1 MGEVNEI
8 AVGKTKV
15 VLIQDDITWQAT
27 EAIVNA
33 ANSGLMGGG
42 GVDGAIHR
50 AGGPAILDECRR
62 IISRIGR
69 LDTGKAVITTGGN
82 LKAKYVIHTV
92 GPVWRGGNRGEA
104 DLLASAYRESLELAT
119 DHKLKSIS
127 FPSISTG
134 IYGYPVAEAAKVALE
149 AAIAFLRDEPNSL
162 EKVYFVLY
170 DSKTHKAYSAKLA
183 EVAG

>member
-1 MGEVNEI
+1 MSSNY
-8 AVGKTKV
+8 
-15 VLIQDDITWQAT
+15 L
-27 EAIVNA
+27 
-33 ANSGLMGGG
+33 AN
-42 GVDGAIHR
+42 R
-50 AGGPAILDECRR
+50 AFGY
-62 IISRIGR
+62 
-69 LDTGKAVITTGGN
+69 GKAVITTGGN

-104 DLLASAYRESLELAT
+104 DLLASAYRESLKLAA

-134 IYGYPVAEAAKVALE
+134 IYGYPVDEAAGVALDE
-149 AAIAFLRDEPNSL
+149 VIAFLRDELNSL

-170 DSKTHKAYSAKLA
+170 DSKTYEAYSAKLA